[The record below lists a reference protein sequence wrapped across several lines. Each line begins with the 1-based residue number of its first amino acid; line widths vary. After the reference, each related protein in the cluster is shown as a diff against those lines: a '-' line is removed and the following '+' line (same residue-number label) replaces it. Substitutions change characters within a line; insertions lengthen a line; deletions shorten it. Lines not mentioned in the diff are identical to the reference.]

1 MIKGSLTISSIAS
14 IWYYILKLFIICV
27 QLFNGTL
34 VPGHLNEISSVLN
47 IFQLII
53 SSLLNNG
60 ISSK

>member
-27 QLFNGTL
+27 QLFNGNL